1 MIDSAASGTNKRT
14 ILVVTCAAAFVFP
27 FMGSSVNVALP
38 SIGVGLRMSAVE
50 LAWVATAFLL
60 TSSILLIPFGRIAD
74 ARGRK
79 GVLTTGVA
87 VYTVGSLLA
96 ASSINGTM
104 LIVAR
109 AIQGSGGAMLASTAV
124 AILAAAFGPGE
135 RGKALG
141 INAASLYTGLS
152 LGPAI
157 GGILTQ
163 SFGWRAVFLVNI
175 PLGIALFLA
184 AYLKL
189 PAQKPSTAGAS
200 FDWSGFT
207 AYAVFLSG
215 SVYGLTQLPSGR
227 AFISIAIGVAAFL
240 ILLRL
245 EKVSNHPLVDTAL
258 FRHNL
263 SFTMSNLAAF
273 LNYSSFFAATFLL
286 SIYLQVAAGL
296 TPRTAGL
303 VLVSMPVIQA
313 FVSPVAGRLSDRVDP
328 RFLASGGMALTAGA
342 LFAMSRLDAVS
353 PVGLVILALS
363 LLGLGVGIFSS
374 PNTNAVMA
382 SVDSSRYGVAA
393 ATLSTTRQVGMVLS
407 MGIATLFIASQIGT
421 SDVSSAPPHLF
432 VAAMQSTFALCTA
445 ACVVGIVASLARGP
459 VHREQ
464 LHHTGTSQ

>member
-1 MIDSAASGTNKRT
+1 
-14 ILVVTCAAAFVFP
+14 
-27 FMGSSVNVALP
+27 
-38 SIGVGLRMSAVE
+38 
-50 LAWVATAFLL
+50 
-60 TSSILLIPFGRIAD
+60 
-74 ARGRK
+74 
-79 GVLTTGVA
+79 
-87 VYTVGSLLA
+87 
-96 ASSINGTM
+96 
-104 LIVAR
+104 
-109 AIQGSGGAMLASTAV
+109 MLASTAV
-124 AILAAAFGPGE
+124 AILAATFGPGE

-175 PLGIALFLA
+175 PLGVALFLA

-189 PAQKPSTAGAS
+189 PAQKPDAADIS

-207 AYAVFLSG
+207 AYAVFLSS

-227 AFISIAIGVAAFL
+227 ALISIAIGVGAFL

-245 EKVSNHPLVDTAL
+245 EKVSRHPLVDTAL

-263 SFTMSNLAAF
+263 PFAMSNIAAF
-273 LNYSSFFAATFLL
+273 LNYSSFYAATFLL
-286 SIYLQVAAGL
+286 SIYLQVATGL
-296 TPRTAGL
+296 SPRTAGL

-313 FVSPVAGRLSDRVDP
+313 FVSPLSGRLSDRVEP
-328 RFLASGGMALTAGA
+328 RFLASGGMALATGA
-342 LFAMSRLDAVS
+342 LFAMSRLDTVS
-353 PVGLVILALS
+353 PVVMVVLALA

-382 SVDSSRYGVAA
+382 SVDSTQYGVAA

-421 SDVSSAPPHLF
+421 SDVSTASPHLF
-432 VAAMQSTFALCTA
+432 VSAMQSTFALCTA
-445 ACVVGIVASLARGP
+445 ACAVGIIASLARGS
-459 VHREQ
+459 VYREKLHRPGAEE
-464 LHHTGTSQ
+464 